1 MKKFVLVLILTLVIG
16 ITPSFLIGNDVSN
29 LVLPNLYPPKILFPI
44 VWTILY
50 IIMSITVTLATK
62 DDDTPFI
69 IYFIQLVVNSLWT
82 VIFFFLKLRL
92 LAAIWIGILIILVI
106 TMIYK
111 FYQKNKL
118 AGLLNIPY
126 LMWLIFALY
135 LNVAIYLLNR

>member
-1 MKKFVLVLILTLVIG
+1 MFQIWFYPMYI
-16 ITPSFLIGNDVSN
+16 
-29 LVLPNLYPPKILFPI
+29 PPKILFPI

>member
-16 ITPSFLIGNDVSN
+16 ITPSFLVGNDVSN
-29 LVLPNLYPPKILFPI
+29 LVLPNVYPPKILFPI

-69 IYFIQLVVNSLWT
+69 IYSIQLVVNSLWT
-82 VIFFFLKLRL
+82 VIFFFLELRL

-135 LNVAIYLLNR
+135 LNAAIYLLNR